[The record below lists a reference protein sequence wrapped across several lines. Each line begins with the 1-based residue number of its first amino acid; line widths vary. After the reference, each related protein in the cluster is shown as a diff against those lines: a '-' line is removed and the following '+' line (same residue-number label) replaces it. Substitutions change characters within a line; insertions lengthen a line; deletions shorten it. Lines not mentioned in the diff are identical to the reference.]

1 MATTPDP
8 IDGWAFEVEGLPG
21 KLQWKA
27 RPEKRCNVVAWFDEH
42 GFNVCDQEPY
52 DGQTGF
58 IVPLSVLDTL
68 RRLQDGERAN

>member
-8 IDGWAFEVEGLPG
+8 VDGWAFEVEGLPG

-27 RPEKRCNVVAWFDEH
+27 RPVGDDVVVAWFDEH
-42 GFNVCDQEPY
+42 GFNVCDQTPY

-58 IVPLSVLDTL
+58 IVPLSVIDTL
-68 RRLQDGERAN
+68 RRLQAGERAN